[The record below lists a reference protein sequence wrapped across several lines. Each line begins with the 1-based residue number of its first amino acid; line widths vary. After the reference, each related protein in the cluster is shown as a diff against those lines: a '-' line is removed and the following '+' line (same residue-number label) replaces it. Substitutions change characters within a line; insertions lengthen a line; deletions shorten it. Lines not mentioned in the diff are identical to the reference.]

1 MEWGRNPSLHE
12 SNNPFPIPHHSRPG
26 TKILAFRKNNPQ
38 DTRHVPVMPG
48 EHDLMSDSHDLF
60 LETLRR
66 YERPLIRYA
75 HGYTGDLE
83 DARDIVQ
90 DVFVKLS
97 QHLATLDHERLAPWL
112 FTVCRNRALDH
123 HRKHQRLIVMETE
136 TLDLEA
142 SADPAPDDAMEKR
155 ETAAALRELIETL
168 PVRQREAV
176 RLKFIA
182 GLDYQQISAAMQTSI
197 GNVGYLIHHGVAA
210 LKTKWQTHDQPSPA
224 KLKPAMA

>member
-1 MEWGRNPSLHE
+1 MR
-12 SNNPFPIPHHSRPG
+12 
-26 TKILAFRKNNPQ
+26 
-38 DTRHVPVMPG
+38 G
-48 EHDLMSDSHDLF
+48 EHELMSDSHQLF
-60 LETLRR
+60 LDTLQR

-75 HGYTGDLE
+75 HGHTGNLE

-97 QHLATLDHERLAPWL
+97 QHLETLDHERLAPWL

-123 HRKHQRLIVMETE
+123 HRKHQRLVVMETE

-142 SADPAPDDAMEKR
+142 AADPAPNEALETR
-155 ETAAALRELIETL
+155 ETATALRELIETL
-168 PVRQREAV
+168 PTRQREAV
-176 RLKFIA
+176 RLKFIV

-210 LKTKWQTHDQPSPA
+210 LKTKWLAHDQPSPGGA
-224 KLKPAMA
+224 KLKPMMA

>member
-1 MEWGRNPSLHE
+1 MNLAGREKFTQDDGLH
-12 SNNPFPIPHHSRPG
+12 S
-26 TKILAFRKNNPQ
+26 
-38 DTRHVPVMPG
+38 VMHD
-48 EHDLMSDSHDLF
+48 EHELMSDSHQLF
-60 LETLRR
+60 LDTLQR

-75 HGYTGDLE
+75 HGHTGNLE

-97 QHLATLDHERLAPWL
+97 QNLDTLDHERLAPWL

-123 HRKHQRLIVMETE
+123 HRKHQRLVVMETE

-142 SADPAPDDAMEKR
+142 AADPAPNEAMETR
-155 ETAAALRELIETL
+155 ETATALRELIETL
-168 PVRQREAV
+168 PARQREAV

-210 LKTKWQTHDQPSPA
+210 LKAKWLAHDQPFSGGA
-224 KLKPAMA
+224 KLKTVMA

>member
-1 MEWGRNPSLHE
+1 MRVVLCQGILRGVVT
-12 SNNPFPIPHHSRPG
+12 IR
-26 TKILAFRKNNPQ
+26 LAFGENIFQ
-38 DTRHVPVMPG
+38 DGEDSAVMPA
-48 EHDLMSDSHDLF
+48 EHTHMSDSHDLF
-60 LETLRR
+60 LETLQR

-75 HGYTGDLE
+75 HGYTSDLE

-97 QHLATLDHERLAPWL
+97 QHIATLDKERLAPWL

-123 HRKHQRLIVMETE
+123 QRKHNRLVVMETE
-136 TLDLEA
+136 TLDLETA
-142 SADPAPDDAMEKR
+142 ADPAPSDALEQR
-155 ETAAALRELIETL
+155 ETATALRELIETL

-210 LKTKWQTHDQPSPA
+210 LKTKWQALEQPQPA
-224 KLKPAMA
+224 KLKPALA

>member
-1 MEWGRNPSLHE
+1 MNLVTGEKFS
-12 SNNPFPIPHHSRPG
+12 
-26 TKILAFRKNNPQ
+26 Q
-38 DTRHVPVMPG
+38 DDFHAAVMHG
-48 EHDLMSDSHDLF
+48 EHELMSDSHQLF
-60 LETLRR
+60 LETLQR

-75 HGYTGDLE
+75 HGHTGNLE

-90 DVFVKLS
+90 DVFVKFS
-97 QHLATLDHERLAPWL
+97 QHLETLDPEKLAPWL

-123 HRKHQRLIVMETE
+123 HRKHQRLVVMETE

-142 SADPAPDDAMEKR
+142 AADPAPNEALETR

-168 PVRQREAV
+168 PTRQREAV

-182 GLDYQQISAAMQTSI
+182 GLDYQQISAAMQTSV

-210 LKTKWQTHDQPSPA
+210 LKMKWLAHEQAGPA
-224 KLKPAMA
+224 AARKLNPVMA

>member
-1 MEWGRNPSLHE
+1 MEAGSEERAMDNQTVVH
-12 SNNPFPIPHHSRPG
+12 G
-26 TKILAFRKNNPQ
+26 TMNLAFRENFPQ
-38 DTRHVPVMPG
+38 DTVMPPVMPS
-48 EHDLMSDSHDLF
+48 EHDLMSEPHDLF
-60 LETLRR
+60 LETLQR

-97 QHLATLDHERLAPWL
+97 QHLATLDAERLAPWL

-123 HRKHQRLIVMETE
+123 HRKHQRLVVMETE

-142 SADPAPDDAMEKR
+142 SADPAPNDAMEQR
-155 ETAAALRELIETL
+155 ETATALRELIETL
-168 PVRQREAV
+168 PTRQREAV

-182 GLDYQQISAAMQTSI
+182 GLDYQQISAAMKTSI

-210 LKTKWQTHDQPSPA
+210 LKAKWLAHEQPQPV
-224 KLKPAMA
+224 KLKHAIA

>member
-1 MEWGRNPSLHE
+1 MH
-12 SNNPFPIPHHSRPG
+12 
-26 TKILAFRKNNPQ
+26 
-38 DTRHVPVMPG
+38 G
-48 EHDLMSDSHDLF
+48 EHELMSASHELF
-60 LETLRR
+60 LETLQR

-75 HGYTGDLE
+75 HGFTDNLE

-97 QHLATLDHERLAPWL
+97 QNLPTLDPGRLAPWL

-123 HRKHQRLIVMETE
+123 HRKHQRLVVMETE

-142 SADPAPDDAMEKR
+142 AAGPAPDDALAKR
-155 ETAAALRELIETL
+155 ETATALRELIEAL
-168 PVRQREAV
+168 PTRQREAV

-210 LKTKWQTHDQPSPA
+210 LKTKWLAHEQPQSPA
-224 KLKPAMA
+224 KLKPALA

>member
-1 MEWGRNPSLHE
+1 MDDQTVAH
-12 SNNPFPIPHHSRPG
+12 G
-26 TKILAFRKNNPQ
+26 TMNLAFREKNPQ
-38 DTRHVPVMPG
+38 DTRHVPVIPD
-48 EHDLMSDSHDLF
+48 EPDLMSDTHDLF

-142 SADPAPDDAMEKR
+142 SADPAPNDAMEKR
-155 ETAAALRELIETL
+155 ETATALRELIETL

-197 GNVGYLIHHGVAA
+197 GNVGYLIHHGVQS
-210 LKTKWQTHDQPSPA
+210 LRTKWQEHEANPQCSTEPA
-224 KLKPAMA
+224 LAL

>member
-1 MEWGRNPSLHE
+1 MDDQTVAH
-12 SNNPFPIPHHSRPG
+12 G
-26 TKILAFRKNNPQ
+26 TMNLAFRENNPQ

-48 EHDLMSDSHDLF
+48 EHDLMSDTHDLF

-142 SADPAPDDAMEKR
+142 SADPAPNDAMEKR
-155 ETAAALRELIETL
+155 ETATALRELIETL

-197 GNVGYLIHHGVAA
+197 GNVGNLIHHGVAA
-210 LKTKWQTHDQPSPA
+210 LKTKWQAHDQPLPT